1 MMNKQ
6 QSKYVFSETDI
17 KKFVDESVVSVP
29 FEDFVT
35 LIIDTNE
42 QLLKTSS
49 LRSKSVL
56 ISKYTKDDI
65 LIYSYK
71 LELPQSKDVS
81 FDNILEPFSKNT
93 PEKKEIRTKKISL
106 NVNNVLIVLSLIL
119 AITSLAM
126 SVNSKTK
133 EVTNKKLEN
142 KVTTLEK
149 SLNNQKVVLDNQNT
163 LLENEGKID
172 VYVRY
177 FLPYLFSENKISL
190 DDFVSDEISKDI
202 KHQQGSLIS
211 VMQEEIKLDK
221 KGFKAIYVISVKE
234 ENINKTKR
242 VELDIEKNKSKKF
255 EFEIKEIPKIQEI
268 K

>member
-1 MMNKQ
+1 MNKQ

-35 LIIDTNE
+35 LIIDTNA
-42 QLLKTSS
+42 QILKTSS

-81 FDNILEPFSKNT
+81 FDNILEPFSKNK

-149 SLNNQKVVLDNQNT
+149 SLNNQNT
-163 LLENEGKID
+163 LLENKGKID